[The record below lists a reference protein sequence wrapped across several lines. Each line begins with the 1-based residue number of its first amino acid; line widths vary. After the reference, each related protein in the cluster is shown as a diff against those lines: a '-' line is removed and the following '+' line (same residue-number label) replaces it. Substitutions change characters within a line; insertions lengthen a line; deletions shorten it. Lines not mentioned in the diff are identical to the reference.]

1 MNNNLIGGVSD
12 IKYVNLPVNIKSYV
26 RIPKDYINNLE
37 LEYGSTYSFIISYGY
52 PLTNKGIPYNPLK
65 LTMVDTKGPLYI
77 QNSVLKDTS
86 ISNGWTL
93 DDYTLIYENVKG
105 WKNTISVG
113 KKGEL
118 VSYKEILYAS
128 IWALVT
134 KSDLIRGIDAN
145 SIYETKRDTVVR
157 IGVPGHDVINMSL
170 AYYKT
175 TA

>member
-1 MNNNLIGGVSD
+1 MENNLIGGVSD
-12 IKYVNLPVNIKSYV
+12 IKYVNLPVNIKNFV
-26 RIPKDYINNLE
+26 DIKKDYINDLE
-37 LEYGSTYSFIISYGY
+37 LEYGSTYSFIISYGN
-52 PLTNKGIPYNPLK
+52 PLTNRGVPYAPLK
-65 LTMVDTKGPLYI
+65 LTMIDIKGPLYI

-86 ISNGWTL
+86 IKNGWTL

-113 KKGEL
+113 EKGEL
-118 VSYKEILYAS
+118 VNYKEILGAS

-145 SIYETKRDTVVR
+145 NTYETERDTVVSL
-157 IGVPGHDVINMSL
+157 GVPGHNVINMSL

-175 TA
+175 TT